1 MSGYLANLS
10 VRTKIVLLISTV
22 VTVLLTAVLATV
34 WMQGRTE
41 VKTVIFTDLKA
52 RETAFLSIEQYRI
65 RDRAHVAYL
74 IGAKSAQYMKQL
86 DSAEGCQRLHHILEV
101 QGTDPNDSTHID
113 YAALQGMDGQVL
125 AIAVRGQSLCDPQL
139 AKWRLPDVHAA
150 LDKYPLFTNWQS
162 PDGTLYTIYAA
173 RITDATSTQPLGTIS
188 IGYVLQDDAARFAKM
203 RAGIDLVLWHEEYTQ
218 SQGLAPVVFA
228 ASDPNFKAALAGKLA
243 AAKSGI
249 RFDSGGQRFLLQ
261 EVELQASGVVVQNPE
276 HIHVAVV
283 QSITEHLRPFT
294 VLQAYLVAL
303 TILSLL
309 LGVAL
314 GLIFSHPIVRPL
326 VGLANVA
333 REVEKG
339 KYDGI
344 QQLRLDH
351 GRQFES
357 RDEIGTL
364 CRAFEDMLVGLT
376 QRQAMSKF
384 MSHSAYS
391 SLESCGTCHTER
403 KWMCVLF
410 SDIRNFSGFSDGRD
424 PESVVQR
431 LNQVLGIQANV
442 VAKHGGDIDKFIGDA
457 MVAWFTGD
465 DRCQRAANAAREMLA
480 ELASRVGACDGGQ
493 VGVGIHVGEVIV
505 GALGSQD
512 RLDYTA
518 IGSTVNLSE
527 RLCAAAQRGQILVS
541 QAVVTELGSSVPALP
556 LPPIRVK
563 GFAEEIAVYE
573 IYSEAESASA
583 AAACENV
590 PNAKVN

>member
-10 VRTKIVLLISTV
+10 VRGKIVLLISLV
-22 VTVLLTAVLATV
+22 VSLLLTAVLTTV
-34 WMQGRTE
+34 WMQGRAQ
-41 VKTVIFTDLKA
+41 VKSVVENDFKE
-52 RETAFLSIEQYRI
+52 RENAFLSIEQYRI

-74 IGAKSAQYMKQL
+74 IGAKSAQLLKPSEKAQR
-86 DSAEGCQRLHHILEV
+86 CQFLQHILDV
-101 QGTDPNDSTHID
+101 QGTDPNDSAHID
-113 YAALQGMDGQVL
+113 YAAFQDVEGRVL
-125 AIAVRGQSLCDPQL
+125 AIAFRGQPLCDPQL
-139 AKWRLPDVHAA
+139 ERWPLPNVQEA
-150 LDKYPLFTNWQS
+150 LEKLPLLTSWHDPS
-162 PDGTLYTIYAA
+162 GHIYSIYAA
-173 RITDATSTQPLGTIS
+173 RVTEGTSTKPIGTMA
-188 IGYVLQDDAARFAKM
+188 IGYLLDDVSANLVRKRAAVDVVFWREEDTQAGLQ
-203 RAGIDLVLWHEEYTQ
+203 
-218 SQGLAPVVFA
+218 PVVIA
-228 ASDPNFKAALAGKLA
+228 ASNPSFGPALIGKLA
-243 AAKSGI
+243 DARNGI
-249 RFDSGGQRFLLQ
+249 RFQVGGERLMLQ
-261 EVELQASGVVVQNPE
+261 ELAIQAPGVQVRNPE
-276 HIHVAVV
+276 HVHLGVV
-283 QSITEHLRPFT
+283 QSITKQVVPFIT
-294 VLQAYLVAL
+294 LQTYLAVLAAA
-303 TILSLL
+303 SLL
-309 LGVAL
+309 LGVVL
-314 GLIFSHPIVRPL
+314 GLIFSNPIVKPL

-344 QQLRLDH
+344 QQLRVDH
-351 GRQFES
+351 RRQFQS
-357 RDEIGTL
+357 KDEIGTL
-364 CRAFEDMLVGLT
+364 CRAFEEMLVGLG
-376 QRQAMSKF
+376 QRQTMSKF

-391 SLESCGTCHTER
+391 SLETCGTCHTER

-431 LNQVLGIQANV
+431 LNQVLGIQANI

-527 RLCAAAQRGQILVS
+527 RLCAAAQRGQVLVS

-556 LPPIRVK
+556 LPPIHVK

-583 AAACENV
+583 AAACENL